1 MKKNILILLLL
12 ACSFMGHAQVNR
24 PKLVVGIV
32 VDQMRWDYLYYYNKE
47 FVEGGFK
54 RLLAEGYSCENTMIP
69 YIPTVT
75 AIGHSSIYTG
85 SVPALTGILGN
96 SFFINGKN
104 TYCCGDDNVQSVGSS
119 SKEGKMSPR
128 NLLASTIGDEL
139 KLATDF
145 KSKVIGVALKD
156 RAAILPAGHSAD
168 AAYWWDTSAGHF
180 VTSTYYMD
188 KLPSWAVEFN
198 KKHQQKPGS
207 DIKSKPQGVTM
218 TFDMAEAAL
227 KNERL
232 GLGTET
238 DMLAVSVSS
247 TDIIGH
253 MYSTRGPEIHD
264 AYIQLDRDLAHF
276 FNILDAQVGRG
287 NYLVF
292 LTADHGGSHNPNFM
306 RSHKL
311 AAGGFAGWDL
321 TKEINKEL
329 QQSFGTK
336 ANFILGE
343 NALRIYFDR
352 KSIAE
357 AGLELAK
364 VKAKAKQ
371 LLEKKENI
379 TYVVD
384 YDNVATQPIAQ
395 PIRERIINGYS
406 RERGGDLLIITNP
419 GWVNCPSSPDYKG
432 TNHGLWNPDD
442 SHIPLI
448 FMGWGITPGA
458 TSHPTSMTDIAPS
471 VCSML
476 HIQMPN
482 ACVGNPVF

>member
-198 KKHQQKPGS
+198 KKHLQKPGS

-264 AYIQLDRDLAHF
+264 VYIQLDRDLARF
-276 FNILDAQVGRG
+276 FNTLDAQVGRG

>member
-264 AYIQLDRDLAHF
+264 VYIQLDRDLARF
-276 FNILDAQVGRG
+276 FNTLDAQVGRG
-287 NYLVF
+287 NSLVF

-352 KSIAE
+352 KSIAD

>member
-188 KLPSWAVEFN
+188 KLPSWAVDFN
-198 KKHQQKPGS
+198 KKHQQKAGS

-227 KNERL
+227 ENERL

-276 FNILDAQVGRG
+276 FNTLDAQVGRG

-352 KSIAE
+352 KSIAD

-384 YDNVATQPIAQ
+384 YDNAATQPIAQ
-395 PIRERIINGYS
+395 PIRERIINGYN

>member
-198 KKHQQKPGS
+198 KKHLQKPGS

-264 AYIQLDRDLAHF
+264 VYIQLDRDLARF
-276 FNILDAQVGRG
+276 FNTLDAQVGRG

-311 AAGGFAGWDL
+311 AAGGFAGWNL

>member
-264 AYIQLDRDLAHF
+264 AYIQLDRDLDRF
-276 FNILDAQVGRG
+276 FNTLDAQVGRG

-311 AAGGFAGWDL
+311 AAGGFAGWNL

-336 ANFILGE
+336 VNFILGE

-352 KSIAE
+352 KSIAD

-384 YDNVATQPIAQ
+384 YDNAATQPIAQ
-395 PIRERIINGYS
+395 PIRERIINGYN

-458 TSHPTSMTDIAPS
+458 TLHPTSMTDIAPS

>member
-198 KKHQQKPGS
+198 KKHLQKPGS

-264 AYIQLDRDLAHF
+264 VYIQLDRDLARF
-276 FNILDAQVGRG
+276 FNTLDAQVGRG

-336 ANFILGE
+336 TNFILGE

-364 VKAKAKQ
+364 VKAEAKK
-371 LLEKKENI
+371 LFEKRANI

>member
-264 AYIQLDRDLAHF
+264 VYIQLDRDLARF
-276 FNILDAQVGRG
+276 FNTLDAQVGRG

-336 ANFILGE
+336 VNFILGE

-352 KSIAE
+352 KSIAD

-384 YDNVATQPIAQ
+384 YDNAATQPIAQ

>member
-12 ACSFMGHAQVNR
+12 ACSLIGHAQVNR

-188 KLPSWAVEFN
+188 KLPSWAVDFN
-198 KKHQQKPGS
+198 KKHQQKPGF

-253 MYSTRGPEIHD
+253 MYSTRGSEIHD
-264 AYIQLDRDLAHF
+264 AYIQLDRDLDRF
-276 FNILDAQVGRG
+276 FNTLDAQVGRG

-379 TYVVD
+379 AYVVD

-395 PIRERIINGYS
+395 PIRERIINGYN

-448 FMGWGITPGA
+448 FMGWGITSGA

>member
-54 RLLAEGYSCENTMIP
+54 RLLAEGYSCENIMIP

-188 KLPSWAVEFN
+188 KLPSWVVDFN
-198 KKHQQKPGS
+198 KKHQQKAGS

-264 AYIQLDRDLAHF
+264 VYIQLDRDLARF
-276 FNILDAQVGRG
+276 FNTLDAQVGRG

-306 RSHKL
+306 RNHKL

-384 YDNVATQPIAQ
+384 YDNAATQPIAQ

-482 ACVGNPVF
+482 ACVGNPIF

>member
-264 AYIQLDRDLAHF
+264 AYIQLDRDLDRF
-276 FNILDAQVGRG
+276 FNTLDAQVGRG

-311 AAGGFAGWDL
+311 AAGGFAGWNL

-448 FMGWGITPGA
+448 FMGWGITSGA

>member
-276 FNILDAQVGRG
+276 FNTLDAQVGRG

-321 TKEINKEL
+321 MKEINKEL

-336 ANFILGE
+336 TNFILGE

-352 KSIAE
+352 KSIAD

-384 YDNVATQPIAQ
+384 YDNAATQPIAQ

-471 VCSML
+471 VCSLL

>member
-119 SKEGKMSPR
+119 SKEGKMSPP

-198 KKHQQKPGS
+198 KKHQQKPGF

-232 GLGTET
+232 GLGIET

-264 AYIQLDRDLAHF
+264 AYIQLDRDLARF
-276 FNILDAQVGRG
+276 FNTLDAQVGRG

-311 AAGGFAGWDL
+311 AAGGFAGWNL

-379 TYVVD
+379 AYVVD

>member
-264 AYIQLDRDLAHF
+264 VYIQLDRDLARF
-276 FNILDAQVGRG
+276 FNTLDAQVGRG

-321 TKEINKEL
+321 MKEINKEL

-352 KSIAE
+352 KSIAD

-384 YDNVATQPIAQ
+384 YDNAATQPIAQ
-395 PIRERIINGYS
+395 PIRERIINGYN

-482 ACVGNPVF
+482 ACVGNPIF

>member
-253 MYSTRGPEIHD
+253 MYSTRGSEIHD
-264 AYIQLDRDLAHF
+264 AYIQLDRDLDRF
-276 FNILDAQVGRG
+276 FNTLDAQVGRG

-306 RSHKL
+306 RNHKL
-311 AAGGFAGWDL
+311 AAGGFAGWNL

>member
-264 AYIQLDRDLAHF
+264 VYIQLDRDLARF
-276 FNILDAQVGRG
+276 FNTLDAQVGRG

-329 QQSFGTK
+329 QQSFETK
-336 ANFILGE
+336 VNFILGE

-364 VKAKAKQ
+364 VKAEAKK

>member
-12 ACSFMGHAQVNR
+12 ACSLMGHAQVNR

-198 KKHQQKPGS
+198 KKHQQKPGF

-264 AYIQLDRDLAHF
+264 AYIQLDRDLDRF
-276 FNILDAQVGRG
+276 FNTLDAQVGRG

-336 ANFILGE
+336 TNFILGE

-419 GWVNCPSSPDYKG
+419 GWVNCPSSADYKG

>member
-264 AYIQLDRDLAHF
+264 AYIQLDRDLDRF
-276 FNILDAQVGRG
+276 FNTLDVQVGRG

-311 AAGGFAGWDL
+311 AAGGFAGWNL

-364 VKAKAKQ
+364 VKAEAKK
-371 LLEKKENI
+371 LFEKRANI

-384 YDNVATQPIAQ
+384 YEDVATQPIAQ

>member
-264 AYIQLDRDLAHF
+264 AYIQLDRDLDRF
-276 FNILDAQVGRG
+276 FNTLDAQVGRG

-311 AAGGFAGWDL
+311 AAGGFAGWNL

-448 FMGWGITPGA
+448 FMGWGVTQGA
-458 TSHPTSMTDIAPS
+458 TSRPTSMTDIAPS
-471 VCSML
+471 VCSLL

>member
-264 AYIQLDRDLAHF
+264 AYIQLDRDLDRF
-276 FNILDAQVGRG
+276 FNTLDAQVGRG

-395 PIRERIINGYS
+395 PIRERIINGYN

>member
-1 MKKNILILLLL
+1 
-12 ACSFMGHAQVNR
+12 MGHAQVNR

-276 FNILDAQVGRG
+276 FNTLDAQVGRG

-292 LTADHGGSHNPNFM
+292 LTADHGGAHNPNFM
-306 RSHKL
+306 RNHKF

-321 TKEINKEL
+321 MKEINKEL
-329 QQSFGTK
+329 QLSFGTK
-336 ANFILGE
+336 TNFILGE

-364 VKAKAKQ
+364 VKAEAKK
-371 LLEKKENI
+371 LFEKRANI

-419 GWVNCPSSPDYKG
+419 GWINCPSSPDYKG

>member
-12 ACSFMGHAQVNR
+12 ACSFIGHAQVNR

-145 KSKVIGVALKD
+145 NSKVIGVALKD

-198 KKHQQKPGS
+198 KKHQQKPGF

-253 MYSTRGPEIHD
+253 MYSTRGSEIHD
-264 AYIQLDRDLAHF
+264 AYIQLDRDLDRF
-276 FNILDAQVGRG
+276 FNTLDAQVGRG

-311 AAGGFAGWDL
+311 AAGGFAGWNL

-352 KSIAE
+352 KSIAD

-419 GWVNCPSSPDYKG
+419 GWINCPSSPDYKG

-458 TSHPTSMTDIAPS
+458 TSRPTSMTDIAPS
-471 VCSML
+471 VCSLL

-482 ACVGNPVF
+482 ACVGNSVF

>member
-264 AYIQLDRDLAHF
+264 AYIQLDRDLARF
-276 FNILDAQVGRG
+276 FNTLDAQVGRG

-306 RSHKL
+306 RNHKL

-336 ANFILGE
+336 VNFILGE

-364 VKAKAKQ
+364 VKA
-371 LLEKKENI
+371 
-379 TYVVD
+379 
-384 YDNVATQPIAQ
+384 
-395 PIRERIINGYS
+395 
-406 RERGGDLLIITNP
+406 
-419 GWVNCPSSPDYKG
+419 
-432 TNHGLWNPDD
+432 
-442 SHIPLI
+442 
-448 FMGWGITPGA
+448 
-458 TSHPTSMTDIAPS
+458 
-471 VCSML
+471 
-476 HIQMPN
+476 
-482 ACVGNPVF
+482 

>member
-276 FNILDAQVGRG
+276 FNTLDAQVGRG

-336 ANFILGE
+336 NNFILGE

-419 GWVNCPSSPDYKG
+419 GWVNCPSSADYKG

>member
-227 KNERL
+227 ENERL

-276 FNILDAQVGRG
+276 FNTLDAQVGRG

-311 AAGGFAGWDL
+311 AAGGFAGWNL
-321 TKEINKEL
+321 TKEINNEL

-357 AGLELAK
+357 AGLELAQ

>member
-198 KKHQQKPGS
+198 KKHLQKPGS

-264 AYIQLDRDLAHF
+264 VYIQLDRDLARF
-276 FNILDAQVGRG
+276 FNTLDAQVGRG

-395 PIRERIINGYS
+395 PIRERIINGYN

-448 FMGWGITPGA
+448 FMGWGITSGA

>member
-264 AYIQLDRDLAHF
+264 AYIQLDRDLDRF
-276 FNILDAQVGRG
+276 FNTLDAQVGRG

-306 RSHKL
+306 RNHKL

-352 KSIAE
+352 KSIAD

-384 YDNVATQPIAQ
+384 YDNAATQPIAQ

>member
-198 KKHQQKPGS
+198 KKHLQKPGS

-264 AYIQLDRDLAHF
+264 VYIQLDRDLARF
-276 FNILDAQVGRG
+276 FNTLDAQVGRG

-306 RSHKL
+306 RNHKL
-311 AAGGFAGWDL
+311 AAGGFAGWNL

>member
-188 KLPSWAVEFN
+188 KLPSWAVDFN
-198 KKHQQKPGS
+198 KKHQQKPGF

-253 MYSTRGPEIHD
+253 MYSTRGSEIHD
-264 AYIQLDRDLAHF
+264 AYIQLDRDLDRF
-276 FNILDAQVGRG
+276 FNTLDAQVGRG

-321 TKEINKEL
+321 MKEINKEL
-329 QQSFGTK
+329 QLSFGTK
-336 ANFILGE
+336 TNFILGE

-379 TYVVD
+379 AYVVD

-448 FMGWGITPGA
+448 FMGWGITSGA

>member
-139 KLATDF
+139 KLATNF

-188 KLPSWAVEFN
+188 KLPSWAVDFN

-276 FNILDAQVGRG
+276 FNTLDAQVGRG

-336 ANFILGE
+336 NNFILGE

-384 YDNVATQPIAQ
+384 YDNVATQPVAQ

-419 GWVNCPSSPDYKG
+419 GWVNCPSSADYKG

>member
-188 KLPSWAVEFN
+188 KLPSWAVDFN
-198 KKHQQKPGS
+198 KKHQQKAGS

-227 KNERL
+227 ENERL

-276 FNILDAQVGRG
+276 FNTLDAQVGRG

-311 AAGGFAGWDL
+311 AAGGFAGWNL

-364 VKAKAKQ
+364 VKAEAKK
-371 LLEKKENI
+371 LFEKRANI

>member
-264 AYIQLDRDLAHF
+264 VYIQLDRDLARF
-276 FNILDAQVGRG
+276 FNTLDAQVGRG

>member
-12 ACSFMGHAQVNR
+12 ACSLIGHAQVNR

-198 KKHQQKPGS
+198 KKHQQKPGF

-253 MYSTRGPEIHD
+253 MYSTRGSEIHD
-264 AYIQLDRDLAHF
+264 AYIQLDRDLDRF
-276 FNILDAQVGRG
+276 FNTLDAQVGRG

-321 TKEINKEL
+321 MKEINKEL
-329 QQSFGTK
+329 QQSFGTQ

-384 YDNVATQPIAQ
+384 YEDVATQPIAQ

>member
-85 SVPALTGILGN
+85 SIPALTGILGN

-188 KLPSWAVEFN
+188 KLPSWVVDFN
-198 KKHQQKPGS
+198 KKHQQKPGF

-264 AYIQLDRDLAHF
+264 AYIQLDRDLVRF
-276 FNILDAQVGRG
+276 FNTLDAQVGRG

-311 AAGGFAGWDL
+311 AAGGFAGWNL

-336 ANFILGE
+336 VNFILGE

-357 AGLELAK
+357 AGLELAQ

-419 GWVNCPSSPDYKG
+419 GWINCPSSPDYKG

>member
-276 FNILDAQVGRG
+276 FNTLDAQVGRG

-321 TKEINKEL
+321 MKEINKEL

-352 KSIAE
+352 KSIAD

-395 PIRERIINGYS
+395 PIRERIINGYN

>member
-264 AYIQLDRDLAHF
+264 VYIQLDRDLARF
-276 FNILDAQVGRG
+276 FNTLDAQVGRG

-352 KSIAE
+352 KSIAD

>member
-227 KNERL
+227 ENERL

-264 AYIQLDRDLAHF
+264 AYIQLDRDLDRF
-276 FNILDAQVGRG
+276 FNTLDAQVGRG

-357 AGLELAK
+357 AGLELAQ

-419 GWVNCPSSPDYKG
+419 GWVNCPSSADYKG

>member
-276 FNILDAQVGRG
+276 FNTLDAQVGRG

-329 QQSFGTK
+329 QQWFGTK
-336 ANFILGE
+336 VNFILGE

-384 YDNVATQPIAQ
+384 YDNMATQPIAQ
-395 PIRERIINGYS
+395 PIRERIINGYN